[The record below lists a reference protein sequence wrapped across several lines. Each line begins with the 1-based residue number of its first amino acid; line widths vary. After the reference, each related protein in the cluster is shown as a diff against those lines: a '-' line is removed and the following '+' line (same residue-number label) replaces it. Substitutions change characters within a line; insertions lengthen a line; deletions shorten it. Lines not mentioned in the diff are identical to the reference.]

1 MRSFSLF
8 FAFVLGT
15 LSPAVNASAPM
26 FDAPALSDA
35 ELADARG
42 GFSLPGGATVD
53 FGAVITTSVDGVRL
67 LQTQLR
73 VNAADGVVAQVAAA
87 EGVQLSIAGRDAAI
101 SRDAGTETPAAAPS
115 PPPAP
120 VPETTSAADV
130 AAGTN
135 VGTVTVPP
143 SAAGSAGATA
153 TVAADPSAYLNTS
166 VELDDLIV
174 RHSIGQQISSLVA
187 NSGDGRIIDNQLSIS
202 VRLDNVQPMAMG
214 SLGFRIQAISLDAV
228 IWRGGP

>member
-1 MRSFSLF
+1 
-8 FAFVLGT
+8 
-15 LSPAVNASAPM
+15 
-26 FDAPALSDA
+26 
-35 ELADARG
+35 
-42 GFSLPGGATVD
+42 
-53 FGAVITTSVDGVRL
+53 
-67 LQTQLR
+67 
-73 VNAADGVVAQVAAA
+73 VAAA

-101 SRDAGTETPAAAPS
+101 SRDAGTETPAATPS
-115 PPPAP
+115 PPTVP

-143 SAAGSAGATA
+143 SAAGSAAATA